1 MSDQLPHPTIKHVVV
16 LMLENRG
23 FDHLMGWLYSPTETP
38 EILPTP
44 QESAKQTFL
53 GLSSVDELH
62 KQRLEN
68 PSPSGKKLSPNKGAR
83 SPMTPSYNPGESFGH
98 IMNQMWAQNRPAADW
113 LRPHAARDL
122 LHDLDPG
129 GDTPPPMTGYVL
141 DYNREVQ
148 HHNNNDKPL
157 DDSTLSEILDTYTP
171 EQVPVLSGL
180 ARFYAVSDEW
190 FCSVPSQTNTNRA
203 FSMAG
208 TSCGMVNNSFY
219 DPFYG
224 VDFKKMPLLWGFMKA
239 SGGISNCDQLPQAR
253 TLFEVLQ
260 GENYSWKVYWQDWWP
275 PSETG
280 VTRQYVR
287 TMFPK
292 LADPGYNANFVK
304 FNPSEPD
311 NAFFKAA
318 RSGTLPAVSWIEPAW
333 GGGGRWDEFKRQVG
347 NDMHPV
353 SDTTQAEEFVMNIY
367 NALSSNP
374 DSWAQTLFIITFD
387 ENGGT
392 YDHLPPPPAQP
403 SGNDACDLA
412 GQRYIDA
419 GMDPQTRTQFGFD
432 FRRFGVRVPTLLV
445 SPCVGP
451 QTIFRSGSQTP
462 FDHTSIIASI
472 LDMAQ
477 IPRQK
482 WGLGQRVAAAPTFLD
497 RLNRPVRAEALERP
511 NRALSAPSPRSRDAR
526 KRLWTQV
533 PYLLQYIGSRWPTT
547 SGPPLYIGRPDSS
560 LSVTANPWTL
570 TSDAQRAHAFKFVQA
585 AGGTD
590 AGLVMN
596 MSVLFVVSSTL
607 PGGYGLGVSHTRDD
621 AFMTNDESSTG
632 ARWQIRLLGSRDP
645 QEPVCMDD
653 DFVLVSRLEPNFVQE
668 LSRRFTPDRFHR
680 LLPMPG
686 RPDRLTTRAGH
697 WALWRAIPAA

>member
-1 MSDQLPHPTIKHVVV
+1 MRDQLPHPAIKHVVV

-23 FDHLMGWLYSPTETP
+23 FDHLMGWLYSPQETP

-44 QESAKQTFL
+44 QESAKQKFL
-53 GLSSVDELH
+53 GLSCVDELG
-62 KQRLEN
+62 KKRLDN
-68 PSPSGKKLSPNKGAR
+68 PSPSGEVLRPAKGAR
-83 SPMTPSYNPGESFGH
+83 SPMMPSYNPGESFGH
-98 IMNQMWAQNRPAADW
+98 IMNQMWQQDMPATDW
-113 LRPHAARDL
+113 LQPLVAQTL
-122 LHDLDPG
+122 LHELDPG

-148 HHNNNDKPL
+148 HHNKNDKPL
-157 DDSTLSEILDTYTP
+157 DDNTLSEILDTYTP

-208 TSCGMVNNSFY
+208 TSRGMVNNSFY

-224 VDFKKMPLLWGFMKA
+224 IKFTQAPRLWGFMKA

-280 VTRQYVR
+280 VKHQYVR
-287 TMFPK
+287 TMFPQ
-292 LADPGYNANFVK
+292 LADPGFDANFVQ

-311 NAFFKAA
+311 NDFFSAA
-318 RSGTLPAVSWIEPAW
+318 RAGTLPAVSWIEPAW
-333 GGGGRWDEFKRQVG
+333 GGGGRWEELKRQVG

-353 SDTTQAEEFVMNIY
+353 SDTTLAEEFVMNIY

-392 YDHLPPPPAQP
+392 YDHLPPPPADE
-403 SGNDACDLA
+403 SGNDACDLQ
-412 GQRYIDA
+412 GQRYLDA
-419 GMDPQTRTQFGFD
+419 GMDPKTRTQFGFD

-451 QTIFRSGSQTP
+451 QTIFRSGRRTP

-477 IPRQK
+477 IPREK
-482 WGLGQRVAAAPTFLD
+482 WNLGQRVAAAPTFLD
-497 RLNRPVRAEALERP
+497 RLNRPLRAEALQSP
-511 NRALSAPSPRSRDAR
+511 NRALNAPSPRPRDTR

-533 PYLLQYIGSRWPTT
+533 PYVLQYIGSRWPSS
-547 SGPPLYIGRPDSS
+547 SGAPLFIGHPDEE
-560 LSVTANPWTL
+560 LEAWTL
-570 TSDAQRAHAFKFVQA
+570 TTNSQLAHPFKFVPVG
-585 AGGTD
+585 GGTD
-590 AGLVMN
+590 AALVMN
-596 MSVLFVVSSTL
+596 MSTLFIVSCVLSN
-607 PGGYGLGVSHTRDD
+607 GYGLGVSHLRDD
-621 AFMTNDESSTG
+621 AFLTNNASSSG

-645 QEPVCMDD
+645 QEPVCMSD
-653 DFVLVSRLEPNFVQE
+653 DFVLFSRLTPNFVQD
-668 LSRRFTPDRFHR
+668 LSRRITPDGFQR
-680 LLPMPG
+680 LMPKPG
-686 RPDRLTTRAGH
+686 RTDRLTTRAGQ
-697 WALWRAIPAA
+697 WALWRAVPAA